1 MLHVKTLK
9 VMGIPAAR
17 HACAIYLFEL
27 INSWLDDMLNSIGSL
42 PISAKLF
49 GLPLFRILKYF
60 ALYEVPFMEVSVF
73 NFLVGNKLGR
83 EVLDPFSLQ

>member
-9 VMGIPAAR
+9 VMGIPVAR
-17 HACAIYLFEL
+17 HACAIHLFEP
-27 INSWLDDMLNSIGSL
+27 INSWLDDVLNLIGSL
-42 PISAKLF
+42 PISAKLS
-49 GLPLFRILKYF
+49 GLLLFRIFKYF
-60 ALYEVPFMEVSVF
+60 ALYEVLFMEVSVF